1 MDYYLRKQK
10 YTIYT
15 QGVARYNLIFL
26 DIATG
31 YPGSLH
37 DTRILR
43 SSTLYPKA
51 ESGDI
56 LSRSAKLVDGSCIK
70 SLILSDSVYPST
82 TWQVKPYNFNVNL
95 TESRKLS
102 TNNCPQLE
110 LQWKELLGFLKVV
123 ALSSKTFG

>member
-43 SSTLYPKA
+43 SSTLYPV
-51 ESGDI
+51 EI
-56 LSRSAKLVDGSCIK
+56 FSAGLLNLLMDLVS
-70 SLILSDSVYPST
+70 
-82 TWQVKPYNFNVNL
+82 NL
-95 TESRKLS
+95 
-102 TNNCPQLE
+102 
-110 LQWKELLGFLKVV
+110 
-123 ALSSKTFG
+123 